1 VEIPGGGRREQN
13 TMCKARAGQHCF
25 QVRAMVQL
33 LLDPGSDELT
43 KEELVEGRI
52 KLEELD
58 F

>member
-1 VEIPGGGRREQN
+1 
-13 TMCKARAGQHCF
+13 
-25 QVRAMVQL
+25 MVQL